1 MNACKNTKA
10 PVEERTCLKL
20 YALLEGSDWQGVV
33 VTMKVNGDQLRITP
47 CKQAREAKAVREDD
61 ELFVSKNG
69 KRLCKKTFK
78 DVGAYLVAYAG

>member
-1 MNACKNTKA
+1 MNASKNTKA

-20 YALLEGSDWQGVV
+20 HALLKSSDWQGVV

-47 CKQAREAKAVREDD
+47 CKQVREAKTIREDD
-61 ELFVSKNG
+61 EVFVSKNG

-78 DVGAYLVAYAG
+78 NVGAYLVAYVG